1 MAFEGEDARRWS
13 MTDAPTMLPG
23 VDFITRSPVG
33 PFIDTGINTTVE
45 TKGHVYLS
53 VETIREMAEIAGLL
67 ENKNAQERSL
77 HDLEMYNA
85 GYETGLKEGQEIS
98 ERLVAISNRL
108 GAQHGSN
115 SSAGAVVTKAAKK
128 PASVSAGKP
137 ESDPLDI

>member
-13 MTDAPTMLPG
+13 MTDAPTLAPA

-33 PFIDTGINTTVE
+33 PFIDTGVNTTVE

-53 VETIREMAEIAGLL
+53 VDTIREMAEIAGLL
-67 ENKNAQERSL
+67 ESKSAQERSL

-85 GYETGLKEGQEIS
+85 GYEAGLKEGQEIS

-108 GAQHGSN
+108 GTQHSSN
-115 SSAGAVVTKAAKK
+115 SSAGAVVTKAAKAT
-128 PASVSAGKP
+128 ASVSAGKP
-137 ESDPLDI
+137 ESDPLDL

>member
-13 MTDAPTMLPG
+13 MTDAPTLAPA

-33 PFIDTGINTTVE
+33 PFIDTGVNTTVE

-53 VETIREMAEIAGLL
+53 VETIREMAEIVGLL
-67 ENKNAQERSL
+67 ESKSAQERSL

-85 GYETGLKEGQEIS
+85 GYEAGLKEGQEIS

-108 GAQHGSN
+108 GTQHSSN
-115 SSAGAVVTKAAKK
+115 DSAGAAVAKATKVT
-128 PASVSAGKP
+128 ASVSAGKP

>member
-13 MTDAPTMLPG
+13 MTDAPAMLPG

-67 ENKNAQERSL
+67 EKKNAQERSL

-85 GYETGLKEGQEIS
+85 GYEAGLKEGQEIS

-115 SSAGAVVTKAAKK
+115 SSAGAVVAKAAKK